1 MAVSFLIRHAVAEVP
16 LVGDLAASLIEE
28 VTIALESR
36 HLNYKN
42 ANAFQDT
49 LARSE
54 AALRQLEDNQD
65 HDATVH
71 APVAAVMPR
80 YRELRL
86 EIGARCAKWRTKP
99 YWKQLRQAEQYRSEF
114 EEFRNQL
121 LQIIAEATLAAV
133 AQTDANARKRAEEAK
148 QRAEERER
156 RAEDRAQQME
166 ARAQQMEAR
175 LTLPASYIPEPQPL
189 IGREEQIAA
198 LYSTLGTPRT
208 MAALVGRGGS
218 GKSHC
223 AKTFARKWS
232 DQPDSRRWTYW
243 LSAET
248 ETELRQSYIDLLD
261 RLGSALPT
269 GDLGTAEIA
278 RRVWEQLKVNQ
289 FEYLLVFDN
298 APEVDERG
306 RDGPDALRSL
316 FLPIDR
322 NSWSRGR
329 VLITSRSKLFSGAT
343 SIGDIVKVDVGP
355 LSSDAAVQMLL
366 KDDQDSS
373 DSQAA
378 AFRAAAAEL
387 VERLEFLPLAIS
399 SVSGLMHDQINF
411 RLEDLHLAATDKVN
425 EVMKQALDHARAQPG
440 LGTILNVAAFVNPD
454 AITLDLLG
462 GDMAAVSRLCNMS
475 LLRWVRDDVYS
486 MHRLHQDI
494 LRRDHSPGAALDAL
508 ERVLQGFDA
517 GDSSTFALGK
527 HMSVH
532 VEAVVNYVRGKVVS
546 EGEDEKLA
554 KVMNIH
560 GQVLRIDFRYQ
571 AAEDTF
577 LEALEMM
584 RHVYGA
590 DAKNTDLAYSF
601 DRLSATRERDEYA
614 LANLGVL
621 GKLQLGD
628 RLATS
633 SGSLRIHVAGRSQGL
648 RRFLSGESADRNMEM
663 IKGVVLRAT
672 QRLQSPLSE
681 VRDSYRQACVTALS
695 GLKLYLKTYRA
706 AGKSNVANCI
716 ETCIADIESALGEDA

>member
-1 MAVSFLIRHAVAEVP
+1 
-16 LVGDLAASLIEE
+16 
-28 VTIALESR
+28 
-36 HLNYKN
+36 
-42 ANAFQDT
+42 
-49 LARSE
+49 
-54 AALRQLEDNQD
+54 
-65 HDATVH
+65 
-71 APVAAVMPR
+71 
-80 YRELRL
+80 
-86 EIGARCAKWRTKP
+86 
-99 YWKQLRQAEQYRSEF
+99 
-114 EEFRNQL
+114 
-121 LQIIAEATLAAV
+121 
-133 AQTDANARKRAEEAK
+133 
-148 QRAEERER
+148 
-156 RAEDRAQQME
+156 
-166 ARAQQMEAR
+166 
-175 LTLPASYIPEPQPL
+175 
-189 IGREEQIAA
+189 
-198 LYSTLGTPRT
+198 
-208 MAALVGRGGS
+208 
-218 GKSHC
+218 
-223 AKTFARKWS
+223 
-232 DQPDSRRWTYW
+232 
-243 LSAET
+243 
-248 ETELRQSYIDLLD
+248 
-261 RLGSALPT
+261 
-269 GDLGTAEIA
+269 
-278 RRVWEQLKVNQ
+278 
-289 FEYLLVFDN
+289 
-298 APEVDERG
+298 
-306 RDGPDALRSL
+306 DGPDALRFL
-316 FLPIDR
+316 FLPIHR

-329 VLITSRSKLFSGAT
+329 ILITSRSKLFSGAT

-440 LGTILNVAAFVNPD
+440 LGTILNIAAFVNPD

-554 KVMNIH
+554 KVMDIH

-577 LEALEMM
+577 LEALEMK

-590 DAKNTDLAYSF
+590 DAKN
-601 DRLSATRERDEYA
+601 
-614 LANLGVL
+614 
-621 GKLQLGD
+621 
-628 RLATS
+628 
-633 SGSLRIHVAGRSQGL
+633 
-648 RRFLSGESADRNMEM
+648 
-663 IKGVVLRAT
+663 
-672 QRLQSPLSE
+672 
-681 VRDSYRQACVTALS
+681 
-695 GLKLYLKTYRA
+695 
-706 AGKSNVANCI
+706 
-716 ETCIADIESALGEDA
+716 